1 MHVNN
6 EADGYR
12 YMYYESQEGHLGL
25 YGHLEKLNI
34 GIDRMAISKLMI
46 MQNILN

>member
-1 MHVNN
+1 MKRTATGTCTMNHKR
-6 EADGYR
+6 D
-12 YMYYESQEGHLGL
+12 MGL
-25 YGHLEKLNI
+25 YGNLELNI

>member
-1 MHVNN
+1 MKRTATGTCTMNHNR
-6 EADGYR
+6 DMGF
-12 YMYYESQEGHLGL
+12 

-34 GIDRMAISKLMI
+34 GFDRMAISKLMI